1 MKLALEARN
10 LTKRFG
16 DIVANSGVDLRVEAG
31 TVHGLVGE
39 NGAGKSTL
47 MNMVFGLYQPD
58 EGEIFVDGKEVHFSG
73 PQDAIAMGLGM
84 VHQHFKLVE
93 PFTVLENIIL
103 GMEGAPLLDVAV
115 STARA
120 KLEVLEKSYGL
131 EVDLDTAVE
140 DLSVGE
146 RQRVEILKALFREAQ
161 ILILDEPTGV
171 LTPQETESLFEII
184 ARLRNEG
191 KTILL
196 ITHKLGEIMAIT
208 NNVSVMRGGVLVAER
223 ATNATSSGELA
234 ELMVGRTITKEVEK
248 IKVNTSK
255 PVLVVSDL
263 FASDDAEHK
272 ALKGVSF
279 DVKAGEILGVA
290 GVSGNG
296 QSELV
301 EVIAGMRAATAG
313 EVYFNDILTVSSRGF
328 LKADALRSLGLGHV
342 AEDRLRFGMVSD
354 MSAAENSI
362 LGYQKDAEFHK
373 QGFLNPKLITAHCDK
388 LMAKYDVRPPTS
400 NLPAGGFS
408 GGNQQKLAIGREVE
422 NNPKLLIVGQP
433 TRGVDIGAIA
443 FIHDRLVALRNAGC
457 AILLVSSE
465 LEELMSLADRL
476 IVFCDGVITGGG
488 LPSNLSEKEIGL
500 MMAGQAQNKSSSD
513 GSYIS

>member
-1 MKLALEARN
+1 MNVALEARH

-16 DIVANSGVDLRVEAG
+16 DVVANSGVNMRVERG

-58 EGEIFVDGKEVHFSG
+58 DGEILLDGKTVHFSG
-73 PQDAIAMGLGM
+73 PQEAIDMGLGM

-93 PFTVLENIIL
+93 PFTVLENVIL
-103 GMEGAPLLDVAV
+103 GIEDAPLLGDAV
-115 STARA
+115 SKART
-120 KLEVLEKSYGL
+120 KLEALEKSYGL
-131 EVDLDTAVE
+131 EVNMDTPVE

-146 RQRVEILKALFREAQ
+146 RQRVEILKALYREAQ

-184 ARLRNEG
+184 SKLRDEG

-208 NNVSVMRGGVLVAER
+208 NNVSVMRGGKVVAER
-223 ATNATSSGELA
+223 VTSETSADELA
-234 ELMVGRTITKEVEK
+234 ELMVGRAVTKEVGKTVVKASEA
-248 IKVNTSK
+248 I
-255 PVLVVSDL
+255 LVVDGL
-263 FASDDAEHK
+263 CANDDTMHK

-279 DVKAGEILGVA
+279 AVRSGEILGIA

-301 EVIAGMRAATAG
+301 EVITGMRAATAG
-313 EVYFNDILTVSSRGF
+313 EVFFDGVLTASSDDF
-328 LKADALRSLGLGHV
+328 LKADALRAMGLGHV
-342 AEDRLRFGMVSD
+342 AEDRLKFGMVSD

-362 LGYQKDAEFHK
+362 LGHQKDARYHK
-373 QGFLNPKLITAHCDK
+373 HGLLNPRLITEHCDD
-388 LMAKYDVRPPTS
+388 LMQKYDVRPPLS
-400 NLPAGGFS
+400 QLPVGGFS

-433 TRGVDIGAIA
+433 TRGV
-443 FIHDRLVALRNAGC
+443 
-457 AILLVSSE
+457 
-465 LEELMSLADRL
+465 
-476 IVFCDGVITGGG
+476 
-488 LPSNLSEKEIGL
+488 
-500 MMAGQAQNKSSSD
+500 
-513 GSYIS
+513 

>member
-1 MKLALEARN
+1 MNVALEARN

-16 DIVANSGVDLRVEAG
+16 EVVANSGVDMRVERG

-58 EGEIFVDGKEVHFSG
+58 EGEVLIDGKVVHFSG
-73 PQDAIAMGLGM
+73 PHEAIAMGLGM

-93 PFTVLENIIL
+93 PFTVIENVIL
-103 GMEGAPLLDVAV
+103 GMEDAPLLKDVVAK
-115 STARA
+115 ARA
-120 KLEVLEKSYGL
+120 KLAELEKNYGL
-131 EVDLDTAVE
+131 EVDMDTPVE

-146 RQRVEILKALFREAQ
+146 RQRVEILKALYREAQ

-184 ARLRNEG
+184 ARLRDEG

-196 ITHKLGEIMAIT
+196 ITHKLGEIMSIT
-208 NNVSVMRGGVLVAER
+208 DNVSVMRGGKVVAER
-223 ATNATSSGELA
+223 VTSETSSEELA
-234 ELMVGRTITKEVEK
+234 ELMVGRTIKKEVG
-248 IKVNTSK
+248 KVEVNINK
-255 PVLVVSDL
+255 VVLKVDDL
-263 FASDDAEHK
+263 CALDDTYHK

-279 DVKAGEILGVA
+279 EVKAGEILGVA

-301 EVIAGMRAATAG
+301 EVISGMRAPTAG
-313 EVYFNDILTVSSRGF
+313 EIYFDGLLTASSDDF
-328 LKADALRSLGLGHV
+328 LKGDQLRSLGLGHV

-362 LGYQKDAEFHK
+362 LGYQKDSQFQKH
-373 QGFLNPKLITAHCDK
+373 GLLNPKLISNHCDA
-388 LMAKYDVRPPTS
+388 LMQQYDVRPPVS
-400 NLPAGGFS
+400 HLPVGGFS

-422 NNPKLLIVGQP
+422 RQPKLLIVGQP

-443 FIHDRLVALRNAGC
+443 FIHDRLMALRNAGC

-465 LEELMSLADRL
+465 LEELMALADRL
-476 IVFCDGVITGGG
+476 IVFCDGVISGVGK
-488 LPSNLSEKEIGL
+488 PADLSEKEIGL
-500 MMAGQAQNKSSSD
+500 MMAGQACDN
-513 GSYIS
+513 GSRVA